1 LFVLLVTS
9 LSDRDI
15 FDVWCKFFRVTYKDE
30 EEELYRFG
38 IFQKAIKLDK
48 TEDDLHPNYPIL
60 ADYRDEEL
68 ECFCHRYISK
78 SMVDEMMQ
86 YAAYLARCN
95 APDDDDDDE
104 CPEILIW

>member
-1 LFVLLVTS
+1 M
-9 LSDRDI
+9 
-15 FDVWCKFFRVTYKDE
+15 WCKFFRVTYKDK

-48 TEDDLHPNYPIL
+48 TEDELHPNYPIL
-60 ADYRDEEL
+60 SDHSEEEL
-68 ECFCHRYISK
+68 KCCCYAYISK
-78 SMVDEMMQ
+78 SILDEMMQ

-95 APDDDDDDE
+95 APDDDDE